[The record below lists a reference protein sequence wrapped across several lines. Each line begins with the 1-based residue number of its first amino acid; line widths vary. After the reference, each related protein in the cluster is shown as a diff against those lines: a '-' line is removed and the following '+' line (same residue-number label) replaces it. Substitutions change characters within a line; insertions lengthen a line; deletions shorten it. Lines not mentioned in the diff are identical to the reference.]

1 MNKTGFAPPSN
12 GNDSS
17 STQPVTKSVV
27 KIPAPETAKNMF
39 APPSDN
45 ESSNAIDLSKLN
57 PDKSINSK

>member
-1 MNKTGFAPPSN
+1 M
-12 GNDSS
+12 
-17 STQPVTKSVV
+17 KSVV
-27 KIPAPETAKNMF
+27 KNPAPETAKNMF